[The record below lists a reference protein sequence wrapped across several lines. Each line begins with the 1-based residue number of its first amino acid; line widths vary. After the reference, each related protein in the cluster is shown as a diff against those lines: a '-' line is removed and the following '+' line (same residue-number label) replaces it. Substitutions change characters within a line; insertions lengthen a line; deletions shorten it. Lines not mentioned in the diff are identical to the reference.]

1 MSTLFKKTAYVIT
14 EVESLNLPKE
24 ILSELKW
31 KPDEDIE
38 VLICVNHTCN
48 KNDDRYFSISI
59 TREED
64 LKKYDDGYIPVSKTI
79 E

>member
-1 MSTLFKKTAYVIT
+1 MATLFKKTGFVIT

-31 KPDEDIE
+31 KPGEDIE
-38 VLICVNHTCN
+38 VIICENHTCN
-48 KNDDRYFSISI
+48 KNDDRYSSISI

-64 LKKYDDGYIPVSKTI
+64 LKKYDEDYIPVDD

>member
-1 MSTLFKKTAYVIT
+1 
-14 EVESLNLPKE
+14 
-24 ILSELKW
+24 
-31 KPDEDIE
+31 
-38 VLICVNHTCN
+38 VNHTCN